1 LTPYRRQVGTPI
13 SLWRSAIPSLRQFRY
28 FARIVELGSVTRASE
43 HLNVAQTALG
53 SQIRQLEE
61 ELGVVLLQ
69 RHSRGVSVT
78 KAGEFLYRHVQIIL
92 ADVDRCLREIAEL
105 RSEKTESLKFGASG
119 SVVQLVGSDLLA
131 RAHEAI
137 PNVSITLVEDTS
149 RKLFEALKRGE
160 VDMMLAHDLPE
171 ERGLTRTP
179 WVKEELLFF
188 TAGNGTARIGSASD
202 ISETISFADA
212 LENELTLPAR
222 LDGIRKIIETAAG
235 PLDLKC
241 KVTYQVQSS
250 LALKLLIADTA
261 VASVLPYGLA
271 VNELRGGALRAR
283 RIVEPTLHRTL
294 YLVRSSRKL
303 SKRSEAALDVVLA
316 SIRLR
321 VAEQLG
327 PLAEVL

>member
-1 LTPYRRQVGTPI
+1 M
-13 SLWRSAIPSLRQFRY
+13 
-28 FARIVELGSVTRASE
+28 TRASE

-78 KAGEFLYRHVQIIL
+78 KAGQLLYRHIQIIL
-92 ADVDRCLREIAEL
+92 ANVDSCLREIAEL
-105 RSEKTESLKFGASG
+105 RSEKTEALKFGASG
-119 SVVQLVGSDLLA
+119 SVVQLAGADLLA
-131 RAHEAI
+131 RAHDAI

-149 RKLFEALKRGE
+149 RELFEALKRGE
-160 VDMMLAHDLPE
+160 VDMILAHELPE
-171 ERGLTRTP
+171 ESGLSRTP
-179 WVKEELLFF
+179 WMKEELLFF
-188 TAGNGTARIGSASD
+188 TAGDGTARIGSASD

-212 LENELTLPAR
+212 LKNELTLPAR

-235 PLDLKC
+235 PADLKC
-241 KVTYQVQSS
+241 KVTFQVQSS

-283 RIVEPTLHRTL
+283 RIVEPSLHRIL
-294 YLVRSSRKL
+294 YLVRSSRRL
-303 SKRSEAALDVVLA
+303 STGSEAALDELLA

-321 VAEQLG
+321 LAEQLG